1 MNKGFT
7 KTRAVGNSEKKKI
20 EDFSTWGEVCLVYY
34 IGISRVGATCINLA
48 HLAIIGTKYYNILSQ
63 LLLLLL

>member
-7 KTRAVGNSEKKKI
+7 KTRAVGNSEKEI

-34 IGISRVGATCINLA
+34 IGISRVGAICISPA
-48 HLAIIGTKYYNILSQ
+48 HLAIIGTKYYNISSQ
-63 LLLLLL
+63 LLLLL